1 MKEKLITFAVPCY
14 NSQDY
19 MQRCLRSLM
28 AGGEE
33 VEIIVIDDG
42 STDRTGE
49 IADCYAEKY
58 PETVRAVHQKNGGH
72 GAGVNKGL
80 SLAAGEYFKVVDSDD
95 WLDEEALKKLLTEI
109 RKRKRQGALADLIIC
124 NYLYDHLYEGK
135 QKRMGY
141 ENVFRDG
148 KVCTWDTI
156 GKFHPSQY
164 LVMHAQICRTEV
176 LRRSG
181 VRLPS
186 AYVLCGQSV
195 CQPAASVCKD
205 DPVPGSGSLPLFP
218 WKRGSV
224 GQ

>member
-58 PETVRAVHQKNGGH
+58 PETVRAVHQKDGGL
-72 GAGVNKGL
+72 GAGVNIGL

-109 RKRKRQGALADLIIC
+109 R
-124 NYLYDHLYEGK
+124 
-135 QKRMGY
+135 
-141 ENVFRDG
+141 
-148 KVCTWDTI
+148 
-156 GKFHPSQY
+156 
-164 LVMHAQICRTEV
+164 
-176 LRRSG
+176 
-181 VRLPS
+181 
-186 AYVLCGQSV
+186 
-195 CQPAASVCKD
+195 
-205 DPVPGSGSLPLFP
+205 
-218 WKRGSV
+218 
-224 GQ
+224 

>member
-80 SLAAGEYFKVVDSDD
+80 SLAAGEYFKVVP
-95 WLDEEALKKLLTEI
+95 
-109 RKRKRQGALADLIIC
+109 
-124 NYLYDHLYEGK
+124 
-135 QKRMGY
+135 
-141 ENVFRDG
+141 NV
-148 KVCTWDTI
+148 
-156 GKFHPSQY
+156 
-164 LVMHAQICRTEV
+164 L
-176 LRRSG
+176 
-181 VRLPS
+181 
-186 AYVLCGQSV
+186 
-195 CQPAASVCKD
+195 
-205 DPVPGSGSLPLFP
+205 
-218 WKRGSV
+218 
-224 GQ
+224 

>member
-1 MKEKLITFAVPCY
+1 
-14 NSQDY
+14 
-19 MQRCLRSLM
+19 M

-141 ENVFRDG
+141 ENVFRNG

-181 VRLPS
+181 V
-186 AYVLCGQSV
+186 
-195 CQPAASVCKD
+195 PAASVCKD

>member
-19 MQRCLRSLM
+19 MQRCMRSLM

-124 NYLYDHLYEGK
+124 NYLYDH
-135 QKRMGY
+135 
-141 ENVFRDG
+141 
-148 KVCTWDTI
+148 
-156 GKFHPSQY
+156 
-164 LVMHAQICRTEV
+164 
-176 LRRSG
+176 
-181 VRLPS
+181 
-186 AYVLCGQSV
+186 
-195 CQPAASVCKD
+195 
-205 DPVPGSGSLPLFP
+205 
-218 WKRGSV
+218 
-224 GQ
+224 